1 MAGTRWI
8 KLDTSYLRNPK
19 ITAISRQAVMLHLA
33 SILWTADQ
41 LTDGQIPDRT
51 LRELGQTADIEPRW
65 GRRRAAELVETG
77 LWVPNGDGWHIHD
90 FEVMNPQAMRHKVEA
105 QRKLWRQHKGLDT

>member
-19 ITAISRQAVMLHLA
+19 ITAISQQAMVLHLA

-41 LTDGQIPDRT
+41 LFDGWVPSRA
-51 LRELGQTADIEPRW
+51 LEELSVNAQLDPRW
-65 GRRRAAELVETG
+65 RGRRVGELTETG
-77 LWVPNGDGWHIHD
+77 LWVPNGDGWRIHD
-90 FEVMNPQAMRHKVEA
+90 FELMNPQAMRHKVEA
-105 QRKLWRQHKGLDT
+105 QRKLWRQHKGLES

>member
-19 ITAISRQAVMLHLA
+19 ITALHPQAVLLHLA

-41 LTDGQIPDRT
+41 LQDGHVPARALHELGHQAGIDRAWT
-51 LRELGQTADIEPRW
+51 LR
-65 GRRRAAELVETG
+65 RAKQLVEHD
-77 LWVPNGDGWHIHD
+77 LWVQNGDGWHIHD
-90 FEVMNPQAMRHKVEA
+90 FEAMNPQAMRHKVEA
-105 QRKLWRQHKGLDT
+105 QRKAWRESKGY